1 MIIFCNNKKHS
12 HIYVRKNIHTD
23 TAELARSPNQ
33 FGGLENHPDLL
44 QDAEVAQ
51 TWGNM
56 IWWVLQLV

>member
-1 MIIFCNNKKHS
+1 MSKKTS
-12 HIYVRKNIHTD
+12 TQTRLW
-23 TAELARSPNQ
+23 LARSPNQ

>member
-1 MIIFCNNKKHS
+1 MSKKHPHGHEYFFRS
-12 HIYVRKNIHTD
+12 
-23 TAELARSPNQ
+23 AELARSPNQ

-56 IWWVLQLV
+56 IWVLSYFNNI